1 MSKNKKNKRR
11 VLAVSCIFAALIVAG
26 STFAWFT
33 SKDEVTNRL
42 TATAD
47 YGVSIAEDFTPPE
60 NWIPGQKIEKNVGVV
75 NTGNVD
81 ALVRTWLTG
90 EMRVTSEIRNTE
102 KFSGTD
108 FTKLTTTSRYD
119 SSATATIAGLTD
131 VTDAKLKELGLTY
144 SYTNG
149 GNTYYLRELDK
160 EHRYNNPTI
169 TTANNQAVGNNAY
182 TEVEALQAGGVLAY
196 TNNAAARF
204 IFTPNQTLNFTNAAG
219 TQIYLEKGTPYTIVL
234 SSGATDITQ
243 ATSTITAKDVEMLSK
258 YCGDNLATDTF
269 KPITSGLYIFK
280 RNVDLDST
288 DDYEFT
294 GYYYVAKKTSDTG
307 AEGKFF
313 ALQYANDDSQR
324 SSVAIEDAKYK
335 YTDANNDGIYIFSPS
350 KTTTADADS
359 VALYTAKQE
368 VVENA
373 DLKWNYFAKDTTYK
387 EYTKV
392 GEPTYY
398 VDSAN
403 KVYDSLNDLK
413 KGVESAKTFNSLGT
427 DSFVADSNKTLTD
440 VPLLVVAKDDII
452 INIALADTVGI
463 DAEQW
468 TVISTAGTPN
478 DYKFYY
484 NNDVEEG
491 ATTSKLVDSVELDNS
506 VTQNAYVAFD
516 FDLNVNMDS
525 VQVTYDD
532 NGMEDISA
540 AKSSWA
546 QINKTGT
553 AATYD
558 SGSSEIKSITWST
571 SDS

>member
-1 MSKNKKNKRR
+1 MASKSKSRRR
-11 VLAVSCIFAALIVAG
+11 VLRASCLLAALIVAG
-26 STFAWFT
+26 SSFAWFT

-42 TATAD
+42 SASAD
-47 YGVSIAEDFTPPE
+47 YGVTIAEDFTPPE
-60 NWIPGQKIEKNVGVV
+60 NWVPGQKIEKNVGVV

-108 FTKLTTTSRYD
+108 FAKLTIASEYD
-119 SSATATIAGLTD
+119 SSATATISGLTD

-144 SYTNG
+144 SYTDG

-169 TTANNQAVGNNAY
+169 TTGSNQTVGNNAY

-196 TNNAAARF
+196 TNNAAASF
-204 IFTPNQTLNFTNAAG
+204 VFTPKQTINFTNAAG
-219 TQIYLEKGTPYTIVL
+219 AQIYLEKGTPYSIVL
-234 SSGATDITQ
+234 DSSATDITQ
-243 ATSTITAKDVEMLSK
+243 ATTTITAKNVEMLSK
-258 YCGDNLATDTF
+258 YCGDNLDTDTF
-269 KPITSGLYIFK
+269 KPKTSGLYIFK
-280 RNVDLDST
+280 RNVDLGST

-294 GYYYVAKKTSDTG
+294 GYYYVAKASSDAG

-324 SSVAIEDAKYK
+324 SSVAIEDAKYE

-350 KTTTADADS
+350 KTTPADS

-368 VVENA
+368 VVENTG
-373 DLKWNYFAKDTTYK
+373 LTWNYLAKNTTYK
-387 EYTKV
+387 KYTKDSA
-392 GEPTYY
+392 PTYY

-413 KGVESAKTFNSLGT
+413 KGKVSSTISALSDLTAYTPGS
-427 DSFVADSNKTLTD
+427 DETLTS
-440 VPLLVVAKDDII
+440 VPLLVAAKDDII
-452 INIALADTVGI
+452 INIALADTVGAG
-463 DAEQW
+463 AEQW

-532 NGMEDISA
+532 DGKEDISA

-553 AATYD
+553 VVTYD
-558 SGSSEIKSITWST
+558 SGSSEISSITWTNS
-571 SDS
+571 